1 MHDHLSRLATKG
13 SDLGNSKEEVLKMV
27 KLLET
32 SFKRIEKKYILD
44 REKLGAVWDDL
55 KEHLVED
62 DYPTSTIT
70 NIYFDTADFQ
80 VIQDSIAKKN
90 GREKIRMRTYVTN
103 PTEGSQAF
111 LELKKKDAQG
121 IGHKFRLV
129 SETGA
134 IKQFIASGNLAVATS
149 KDQLLIDELN
159 TLKERYGDLRARML
173 IYYER
178 SAFKEKHHIKGQP
191 QTKIR
196 VTLDQNVTY
205 RDYDVEK
212 SMGSYGNEL
221 VGDGK
226 VIMEIK
232 TPGAQPEWLNAILMK
247 HGIESISFSKYG
259 TAYRKSQGIV

>member
-1 MHDHLSRLATKG
+1 MAKA
-13 SDLGNSKEEVLKMV
+13 
-27 KLLET
+27 LET
-32 SFKRIEKKYILD
+32 SFKRIEKKYVLD
-44 REKLGAVWDDL
+44 KEKLEAIWDDF
-55 KEHLVED
+55 KEYLVED

-103 PTEGSQAF
+103 PTEASQAF
-111 LELKKKDAQG
+111 LELKKKDAEG
-121 IGHKFRLV
+121 VGHKFRLV
-129 SETGA
+129 SEIGA
-134 IKQFIASGNLAVATS
+134 IKDFIENGKLTHATS
-149 KDQLLIDELN
+149 EDQLLIDELN

-178 SAFKEKHHIKGQP
+178 SSFKEKHHIKGQP

-196 VTLDQNVTY
+196 VTVDENVTY

-212 SMGSYGNEL
+212 SAGNYGNEL

-232 TPGAQPEWLNAILMK
+232 TPGEQPEWLKGILMK
-247 HGIESISFSKYG
+247 HGIESTSFSKYG
-259 TAYRKSQGIV
+259 TAYRKSQGII

>member
-1 MHDHLSRLATKG
+1 M
-13 SDLGNSKEEVLKMV
+13 
-27 KLLET
+27 ET
-32 SFKRIEKKYILD
+32 SFKRIEKKYVLD
-44 REKLGAVWDDL
+44 KEKLGVIWDDL
-55 KEHLVED
+55 KEYLVED

-103 PTEGSQAF
+103 PTEDSQAF
-111 LELKKKDAQG
+111 LELKKKDAEG

-134 IKQFIASGNLAVATS
+134 IKQFIESGKLTPATS
-149 KDQLLIDELN
+149 EDQFLIDELN
-159 TLKERYGDLRARML
+159 ALKERYGGLIARML

-178 SAFKEKHHIKGQP
+178 SSFKEKHHIKGQP

-196 VTLDQNVTY
+196 VTVDKNVTY

-212 SMGSYGNEL
+212 SMGNYGNDL

-232 TPGAQPEWLNAILMK
+232 TPGSQPEWLQTILMK
-247 HGIESISFSKYG
+247 HGIASTSFSKYG

>member
-1 MHDHLSRLATKG
+1 
-13 SDLGNSKEEVLKMV
+13 MV
-27 KLLET
+27 KALET
-32 SFKRIEKKYILD
+32 SFKRIEKKYVLD
-44 REKLGAVWDDL
+44 KEKLGAIWDDL

-90 GREKIRMRTYVTN
+90 SREKIRMRTYVTN
-103 PTEGSQAF
+103 PTEDSQAF
-111 LELKKKDAQG
+111 LELKKKDAEG

-134 IKQFIASGNLAVATS
+134 IKQFIESGKLTHATS
-149 KDQLLIDELN
+149 EDQLLIDELN
-159 TLKERYGDLRARML
+159 TLKERYGDLSARML

-178 SAFKEKHHIKGQP
+178 SSFKEKHHIKGQP

-196 VTLDQNVTY
+196 VTVDQNVTY

-212 SMGSYGNEL
+212 SMGNYGSEL

-232 TPGAQPEWLNAILMK
+232 TPGPQPEWLQAILMK
-247 HGIESISFSKYG
+247 HGIESTSFSKYG